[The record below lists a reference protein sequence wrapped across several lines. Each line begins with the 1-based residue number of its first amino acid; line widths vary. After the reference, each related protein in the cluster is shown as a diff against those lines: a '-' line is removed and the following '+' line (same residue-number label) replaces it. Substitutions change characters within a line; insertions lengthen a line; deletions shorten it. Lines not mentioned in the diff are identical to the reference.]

1 MWPKESKN
9 TFASI
14 PLSSEMKSHQY
25 FPLLLLIFL
34 ALTFTSK
41 AQEKEQYVIL
51 ISLDGYRYDYTE
63 RFQPE
68 NLNRFIKGGTAAE
81 AMIPSFPSK
90 TFPNHYTIATGM
102 KPENHGLVDN
112 AFYDPYKDQVYVIN
126 NREIVQDGYWY
137 GGTPLWVLAEQ
148 QGLTTASYFFVGTE
162 APVKGIQPTYFYN
175 YDGNIPNLTRISKV
189 FEWLIL
195 PEEER
200 PRLITLYFSDM
211 DDIGHR
217 YGPDNN
223 EQLSIR
229 LHRLDRELGAL
240 FEGLKSFDLDINV
253 FIVSDHGMTNVPKV
267 NLLNLNHITD
277 GIDAK
282 VINNG
287 ASAHLYL
294 NNPLEIEEVYLKLNS
309 KEGPFKTVKVRER
322 EYYKNIE
329 TYRHRMGD
337 LLILPDLGFYL
348 ATTVGMVGYQNRS
361 ALFKT
366 EVFGE
371 HGYSPEYRD
380 MHGIFYANGPRIKE
394 GLKIPTFQNIH
405 VYPVICEILGLKIP
419 EGIDGELEVLKPIL
433 KN

>member
-1 MWPKESKN
+1 MIRKN
-9 TFASI
+9 YLPLWVLLFLSI
-14 PLSSEMKSHQY
+14 A
-25 FPLLLLIFL
+25 IV
-34 ALTFTSK
+34 SK

-68 NLNRFIKGGTAAE
+68 NLSRFIATGTAAE

-112 AFYDPYKDQVYVIN
+112 AFYDPSKDQVYLIS
-126 NREIVQDGYWY
+126 NREIVQDSYWY

-148 QGLTTASYFFVGTE
+148 HGLTTASYFFVGTE
-162 APVKGIQPTYFYN
+162 APVQGTQPTYFYN
-175 YDGNIPNLTRISKV
+175 YDANVANLTRISKV
-189 FEWLIL
+189 FEWLML

-217 YGPDNN
+217 YGPDNE
-223 EQLSIR
+223 EQLNKR
-229 LHRLDRELGAL
+229 LERLDRELGAL

-267 NLLNLNHITD
+267 NLLNLDHITE

-294 NNPLEIEEVYLKLNS
+294 NNPLEMEEVFLKLNA
-309 KEGPFKTVKVRER
+309 KKGPFKTVKVGDRV
-322 EYYKNIE
+322 YYKNIE
-329 TYRHRMGD
+329 AHRHRIGD

-348 ATTVGMVGYQNRS
+348 ATTSGIVGYQNRS
-361 ALFKT
+361 LMFKT

-380 MHGIFYANGPRIKE
+380 MHGIFYANGPMIKE
-394 GLKIPTFQNIH
+394 GFKIGKFENIH
-405 VYPVICEILGLKIP
+405 VYPVICDILGLKIP
-419 EGIDGELEVLKPIL
+419 DGIDGRLEELQHIL
-433 KN
+433 KK